1 MHIKKHLFILSATL
15 QVFTLA
21 GCTQYDFANEN
32 SNIETETYTE
42 LYTEYVTST
51 TEEQTV
57 VISHNLE
64 FENSPDSIIQ
74 EQTHREK
81 ATDSNIG
88 VGSSNK
94 LSYPSSGYTL
104 ITSTYSNN
112 VLNVI
117 NTKRAE
123 NGLSAI
129 SISSSLQDDA
139 NIYAANMAFRNSLIS
154 TNTNN
159 NASIFSSM
167 SSKTDANAVTSTTS
181 NICNNHP
188 EILNKN
194 EISIGI
200 ATSSDNTM
208 YICIMAR

>member
-1 MHIKKHLFILSATL
+1 MRVKKQICLLSVALYTVTL
-15 QVFTLA
+15 L
-21 GCTQYDFANEN
+21 GCTQYDFANKN
-32 SNIETETYTE
+32 SNVETETYTE

-51 TEEQTV
+51 TEEQSV
-57 VISHNLE
+57 VISHDIDYKNAP
-64 FENSPDSIIQ
+64 NSIVQ
-74 EQTHREK
+74 EQTLREK

-167 SSKTDANAVTSTTS
+167 SSKTDANAVASTTS